1 MTTLPVVPQSRTGL
15 SGLARR
21 LVHSSFL
28 YDLRLAWRNVSSRPV
43 QSFVTVLVVGAAI
56 GLTIAVLALSD
67 GLRRGIVQASDPFG
81 VLVVGPKGSAQQ
93 LVLSTLLLQGVPVG
107 NMDAHIWEGLAVDP
121 RVAFAIPLA
130 MGDNVGGARIL
141 GTTTDFFDLRPSLDE
156 PPAFQLAQGRLFAD
170 DFEAVL
176 GNRAA
181 RQLGLTLGDSFL
193 PQHGVERGL
202 ASDDHAIP
210 HTVVGILRPVR
221 GPYDNAVFTTLASV
235 HAAHAEESEDGAM
248 DEEHAEEGHGGE
260 EQITAI
266 FVRPRGFIEANEIW
280 QEFYAGNE
288 AQAVFPGRELGA
300 LFDLLDQGRRLL
312 ALVGYLAGG
321 MALLTLFLAIYS
333 GVLARE
339 QMLAVMRSL
348 GASRTRIFRL
358 VLWEAL
364 LLAQCGAVVGRLL
377 GYGAALVI
385 ARQIDSQAAIPTPVR
400 FLPELELW
408 LLLLPLLFGLL
419 AGLLPAW
426 QAYRTDVVQKLFPA

>member
-1 MTTLPVVPQSRTGL
+1 MTHDHTRAGGL
-15 SGLARR
+15 SAMRALFLHLRHAPA
-21 LVHSSFL
+21 L
-28 YDLRLAWRNVSSRPV
+28 YDARLAWRNVSSRAV

-93 LVLSTLLLQGVPVG
+93 LVLSTLLLQGAPVG
-107 NMDAHIWEGLAVDP
+107 NMDGHIWDELAADP
-121 RVAFAIPLA
+121 RVALAIPLA

-141 GTTTDFFDLRPSLDE
+141 GTTTDFFDLRPSPDS
-156 PPAFQLAQGRLFAD
+156 PPTFQLAQGRLFVE

-176 GNRAA
+176 GHRAA
-181 RQLGLTLGDSFL
+181 RQLGLTLGDRFL
-193 PQHGVERGL
+193 PQHGVARGL
-202 ASDDHAIP
+202 ASDDHDTA
-210 HTVVGILRPVR
+210 HTVVGILQPVA
-221 GPYDNAVFTTLASV
+221 GPYDNAVFTTLESV
-235 HAAHAEESEDGAM
+235 HAVHAGEGQVEAEEA
-248 DEEHAEEGHGGE
+248 DEE
-260 EQITAI
+260 QVTAI
-266 FVRPRGFIEANEIW
+266 FVRPRGFIEANELW
-280 QEFYAGNE
+280 QEFYAGDE

-300 LFDLLDQGRRLL
+300 LFDLLEQGRRLL

-321 MALLTLFLAIYS
+321 MAVLTLFLAIYS

-339 QMLAVMRSL
+339 QVLAVMRSL

-364 LLAQCGAVVGRLL
+364 LLAQCGALVGRLL
-377 GYGAALVI
+377 GYGGAWLI
-385 ARQIDSQAAIPTPVR
+385 AGQIGSQAAIPIPIR
-400 FLPELELW
+400 YLPELEPW